1 MLELIAQFIRD
12 HFIRSRH
19 LNATRLV
26 AGSFAA
32 IILVGTL
39 LLALPISARS
49 GESQGLFTAF
59 FTATSATCVTGLVVT
74 DTFLTWSGF
83 GQAVILLLIQLGG
96 LGFMT
101 VITLVSLA
109 AHRRIGLSE
118 RLIMMSTL
126 NLNDLD
132 GVVRVVRHALMGTAL
147 FELVGAALLS
157 VRMIPKYGLFSMR
170 CPLSATR
177 ALTFREGTRGPFP
190 AWWGFRQMG

>member
-1 MLELIAQFIRD
+1 MLERITQFIRD
-12 HFIRSRH
+12 HFIRSRR

-26 AGSFAA
+26 AGSFAV

-96 LGFMT
+96 A
-101 VITLVSLA
+101 SA
-109 AHRRIGLSE
+109 CPSGL
-118 RLIMMSTL
+118 L
-126 NLNDLD
+126 
-132 GVVRVVRHALMGTAL
+132 
-147 FELVGAALLS
+147 
-157 VRMIPKYGLFSMR
+157 
-170 CPLSATR
+170 
-177 ALTFREGTRGPFP
+177 
-190 AWWGFRQMG
+190 